1 MSSLWSLVKN
11 AFCHKDVG
19 TSRRVLSGHWSRM
32 HFVTRMWGHVDEFY
46 LVIGQGCILSQGCRD
61 K

>member
-1 MSSLWSLVKN
+1 M
-11 AFCHKDVG
+11 
-19 TSRRVLSGHWSRM
+19 SGHWSRM
-32 HFVTRMWGHVDEFY
+32 HFVTRMWGQVDEFCLVIGQGCILSQGWGHVDEFY